1 MYAIRSYYAML
12 TVMLFSL
19 LRTRNSSSEYLRI
32 TSYNVCYTKL
42 LRVRISKRRII
53 QTLLE
58 TTIQSTFAIC
68 AVGGLIATRACLI
81 MDDYLCP
88 ICKTPIEVIVRC
100 FSEEPFIDGR
110 TYPEICFTCANVPK
124 TWEYD
129 KDGEIVMFGGRRADK
144 LSTPE
149 DMMSDGW
156 TREEAECSIKS
167 YNFV

>member
-1 MYAIRSYYAML
+1 
-12 TVMLFSL
+12 
-19 LRTRNSSSEYLRI
+19 
-32 TSYNVCYTKL
+32 
-42 LRVRISKRRII
+42 
-53 QTLLE
+53 
-58 TTIQSTFAIC
+58 
-68 AVGGLIATRACLI
+68 

-156 TREEAECSIKS
+156 TREEAECSIKAVKRLLK
-167 YNFV
+167 NPKVIIAPDGDIHIFEVLFMEVEVA